1 MSNLTKIKI
10 LLGIDINDTS
20 KDNLLMLYL
29 DAAESE
35 FIQYC
40 HIDEVPAAASNIITD
55 MAVIKYNLNGS
66 EGLGS
71 QSYSG
76 LNETYDNYPPQLIK
90 AMNRFRRVVAL

>member
-1 MSNLTKIKI
+1 MTNLVRVKL

-20 KDNLLMLYL
+20 KDNIIELYL
-29 DAAESE
+29 GFAADE

-40 HIDEVPAAASNIITD
+40 HIDEVPAAANNLICD

>member
-1 MSNLTKIKI
+1 MTNLVRVK
-10 LLGIDINDTS
+10 LLIGIDIDDTS
-20 KDNLLMLYL
+20 KDNILMLYL
-29 DAAESE
+29 ENAANE

-40 HIDEVPAAASNIITD
+40 HIDEVPDNATNIICD
-55 MAVIKYNLNGS
+55 MAVIKYNLNGA

-90 AMNRFRRVVAL
+90 AMNRFRRVVVL